1 MLGKAVEVTQTVPVY
16 PSFHVACYILDY
28 HGVSVTSFFWLCWVF
43 LAAHGLLLLWTVGSR
58 ECRLTSRSAQPL

>member
-16 PSFHVACYILDY
+16 PSFLVACYILDY

-43 LAAHGLLLLWTVGSR
+43 LAAHGLLL
-58 ECRLTSRSAQPL
+58 